1 MWIGNICAYEQG
13 GRVAQSASD
22 GHCLEYTNTFC
33 EQSESC
39 SGRISDVRGVPR
51 GTVPILVGTEEKWQS
66 GEQLASVFK
75 PPRFHEDVQQD
86 KLQITGTA
94 VMYCIEK
101 RVRSLVTRA
110 AIGFLLA
117 LQENAPVTVASL
129 RETG

>member
-1 MWIGNICAYEQG
+1 
-13 GRVAQSASD
+13 
-22 GHCLEYTNTFC
+22 
-33 EQSESC
+33 
-39 SGRISDVRGVPR
+39 
-51 GTVPILVGTEEKWQS
+51 LVGTEEKWQS